1 MQKIYISGSGG
12 MLGEALYSVFKEN
25 YKLKCSD
32 IDQNE
37 DWIDYLDFRNLNEYR
52 NDVKNFSPEYLF
64 HIGAFT
70 DLEFCEKNP
79 DETYITNTLSVK
91 NATNISN
98 ELNIPLIFIS
108 TAGVFD
114 GKKEFYDDWD
124 IPNPQNHYG
133 KSKYEAEKFIQL
145 HAKKSIICRA
155 GWMMGG
161 GPKKDKKFVNKIIQQ
176 IKKGNKTLNVVDDKA
191 GTPTYTYDFANN
203 LKSILENNLFGLY
216 NLVGQGEA
224 NRFDVACKILEI
236 FNLKNKIKINRVKST
251 FFKNEYFAMRPPSE
265 QLINKKLELKSM
277 NYMRDW
283 KICIEEYL
291 NKNYY
296 NYL

>member
-1 MQKIYISGSGG
+1 MKKIYIAGAGG
-12 MLGEALYSVFKEN
+12 MLGEALFKVFKNN
-25 YKLKCSD
+25 YELKCSD
-32 IDQNE
+32 IDVND
-37 DWIDYLDFRNLNEYR
+37 DWISFLDFRNQNDYKA
-52 NDVKNFSPEYLF
+52 DVKNFFPDYLF

-70 DLEFCEKNP
+70 DLEYCEKNP
-79 DETYITNTLSVK
+79 KETYLTNTISVK
-91 NATNISN
+91 TATNIAN

-133 KSKYEAEKFIQL
+133 KSKYEAEKFIQNF
-145 HAKKSIICRA
+145 AKKSIICRA

-161 GPKKDKKFVNKIIQQ
+161 GPKKDKKFVNKILKQ
-176 IKKGNKTLNVVDDKA
+176 IKGGNKELNVVNDKS

-203 LKSILENNLFGLY
+203 LKIILENNLFGLY
-216 NLVGQGEA
+216 NLVGQGKA
-224 NRFDVACKILEI
+224 NRFEVAKKILEI
-236 FNLKNKIKINRVKST
+236 LNLTNKIKINKVNSF
-251 FFKNEYFAMRPPSE
+251 FFKDKYFAVRPASE
-265 QLINKKLELKSM
+265 QLINKKLQQKSI
-277 NYMRDW
+277 NFMRDW
-283 KICIEEYL
+283 NISIEEYI